1 MRVPRLRALHA
12 VAICAPFGGSMD
24 NLNNL
29 DLDNGSSDNSEEF
42 NDSPDYNKYYRIFKK
57 LPVILTIINSIIVI
71 VASIILGIQLGALYA
86 VISLPLGALLVGLTY
101 FFSAMHVS
109 AIVLR
114 TDAMLELK
122 EKVEKIVVEMEND

>member
-1 MRVPRLRALHA
+1 
-12 VAICAPFGGSMD
+12 MD

-29 DLDNGSSDNSEEF
+29 GLDNGSSDNSEDF
-42 NDSPDYNKYYRIFKK
+42 NDSPDYDKFYRIFKK
-57 LPVILTIINSIIVI
+57 LPVILTIINAIIVI

-86 VISLPLGALLVGLTY
+86 VICLPLGAVLAFATY

>member
-1 MRVPRLRALHA
+1 MK
-12 VAICAPFGGSMD
+12 
-24 NLNNL
+24 N
-29 DLDNGSSDNSEEF
+29 
-42 NDSPDYNKYYRIFKK
+42 PDYDNFYRIFKK
-57 LPVILTIINSIIVI
+57 LPVIMTIINAILCLI
-71 VASIILGIQLGALYA
+71 ALIILGIRLDALA
-86 VISLPLGALLVGLTY
+86 VAIGLPLGALLVGLTY

>member
-1 MRVPRLRALHA
+1 
-12 VAICAPFGGSMD
+12 MD
-24 NLNNL
+24 NLKNL
-29 DLDNGSSDNSEEF
+29 DLDNESSDNSEDF
-42 NDSPDYNKYYRIFKK
+42 NDSPDYNKFYRIFKK
-57 LPVILTIINSIIVI
+57 LPVILTIINAIIVI

-114 TDAMLELK
+114 TDAVLEINAKVK
-122 EKVEKIVVEMEND
+122 ETPAETQQND